1 MIYRLY
7 KPGLP
12 LSQFI
17 EFFFYYDGHHAG
29 QTMEKLLPDGSI
41 DLLIDLTDSPKKLYY
56 DEAGKSFS
64 TLKRSWISGM
74 KTDYILIDA
83 SVTNMIGV
91 HFKPGG
97 CHPFV
102 NFPMLELNDLTIE
115 LDSIWGNEVNSIRE
129 AILHQPCID
138 KRFSILENYF
148 LQKGKNKME
157 NHVLVHYSVN
167 QLTQSPQ
174 MWTIK
179 ALSDKTGVTQK
190 HLITLFKKYVGL
202 SPKMFSRI
210 YKFQKVIHLIEQQ
223 KKIDWSMLAYECGYF
238 DQAHFIKEFQAFSG
252 INPAAYLEKRGPY
265 LNYLPIA

>member
-1 MIYRLY
+1 MIYRIY

-17 EFFFYYDGHHAG
+17 DFFFYYDGVHLDHS
-29 QTMEKLLPDGSI
+29 MEKLLPDGSI
-41 DLLIDLTDSPKKLYY
+41 DLLIDLTETPKKLYHNE
-56 DEAGKSFS
+56 EATSYTSF
-64 TLKRSWISGM
+64 KRSWVSGM
-74 KTDYILIDA
+74 KTNYILIDA
-83 SVTNMIGV
+83 SVSNMIGV

-97 CHPFV
+97 CYPFV
-102 NFPMLELNDLTIE
+102 DFPMLELNDLTIDLE
-115 LDSIWGNEVNSIRE
+115 SVWGKEANSIRE
-129 AILHQPCID
+129 AILHEPGID
-138 KRFSILENYF
+138 RRFSILENYF

-167 QLTQSPQ
+167 ELVQSPQ

-179 ALSDKTGVTQK
+179 NLSDKTGITQK

-210 YKFQKVIHLIEQQ
+210 NKFQKVIRSIEQQ
-223 KKIDWSMLAYECGYF
+223 KKIDWSMLAFECGYF

>member
-1 MIYRLY
+1 MIYRIY

-17 EFFFYYDGHHAG
+17 DFFFYYDGVHLDHS
-29 QTMEKLLPDGSI
+29 MEKLLPDGSI
-41 DLLIDLTDSPKKLYY
+41 DLLIDLTETPKKLYHNE
-56 DEAGKSFS
+56 EATSYTSF
-64 TLKRSWISGM
+64 KRSWISGM
-74 KTDYILIDA
+74 KTNYILIDA
-83 SVTNMIGV
+83 SVSNMIGV

-97 CHPFV
+97 CYPFV
-102 NFPMLELNDLTIE
+102 DFPMLELNDLTIDLE
-115 LDSIWGNEVNSIRE
+115 TVWGNEANSIRE
-129 AILHQPCID
+129 AILHEPCID
-138 KRFSILENYF
+138 RRFYILENYF

-167 QLTQSPQ
+167 QLVQSPQ

-179 ALSDKTGVTQK
+179 NLSDKTGITQK

-210 YKFQKVIHLIEQQ
+210 NKFQKVIRSIEQQ
-223 KKIDWSMLAYECGYF
+223 KKIDWSMLAFECGYF
-238 DQAHFIKEFQAFSG
+238 DQDHFIKEFQAFSG

>member
-1 MIYRLY
+1 MIYRIH

-17 EFFFYYDGHHAG
+17 DHFFYYEGIHFSH
-29 QTMEKLLPDGSI
+29 TMEKLLPDGSI
-41 DLLIDLTDSPKKLYY
+41 DLLIDLTETPKKLYHSEDASSY
-56 DEAGKSFS
+56 TSF
-64 TLKRSWISGM
+64 KKSWISGM
-74 KTDYILIDA
+74 KTNYILIDA
-83 SVTNMIGV
+83 SVSNMLGV

-97 CHPFV
+97 CYPFV
-102 NFPMLELNDLTIE
+102 DFPMLELNDLTID
-115 LDSIWGNEVNSIRE
+115 LDSIWGNDANSIRE
-129 AILHQPCID
+129 AILHEPSID
-138 KRFSILENYF
+138 KRFSILENCL

-167 QLTQSPQ
+167 QLTSSPQ

-179 ALSDKTGVTQK
+179 NLSYKTGITQK

-202 SPKMFSRI
+202 SPKIFSRI

-252 INPAAYLEKRGPY
+252 VNPVSYLEKRGPY
-265 LNYLPIA
+265 LNYLPMR

>member
-1 MIYRLY
+1 MIYRIH
-7 KPGLP
+7 KPGFP

-17 EFFFYYDGHHAG
+17 DFFFYYEGFNSG
-29 QTMEKLLPDGSI
+29 YTIEKLLPDGAV
-41 DLLIDLTDSPKKLYY
+41 DLLIDLTESPKKLFY
-56 DEAGKSFS
+56 DEEGVSYT
-64 TLKRSWISGM
+64 TLKKSWISGM

-83 SVTNMIGV
+83 SGSNMIGV

-97 CHPFV
+97 CYPFIH
-102 NFPMLELNDLTIE
+102 FPMVELNDLTIE
-115 LDSIWGNEVNSIRE
+115 LDLVLGNEANSIRE
-129 AILHQPCID
+129 AILHEPCID

-157 NHVLVHYSVN
+157 NHALVHYSVN
-167 QLTQSPQ
+167 QLAQSPQ

-179 ALSDKTGVTQK
+179 DLSTKTGITQK

-210 YKFQKVIHLIEQQ
+210 NKFQKVIRLIEQQ

-265 LNYLPIA
+265 LNFIPIA

>member
-1 MIYRLY
+1 MIYRLH

-17 EFFFYYDGHHAG
+17 DFFFYFEGAHAEHS
-29 QTMEKLLPDGSI
+29 MEKLLPDGSI
-41 DLLIDLTDSPKKLYY
+41 DLLIDLTEPPKKLFYNEEGTSY
-56 DEAGKSFS
+56 TTF
-64 TLKRSWISGM
+64 KRSWISGM

-83 SVTNMIGV
+83 SVSNMIGV

-97 CHPFV
+97 CYPFV
-102 NFPMLELNDLTIE
+102 DFPMIELNDLTTE
-115 LDSIWGNEVNSIRE
+115 LDNIWSKDANSIRE
-129 AILHQPCID
+129 AILQETCIE
-138 KRFSILENYF
+138 KRFSLLENYF
-148 LQKGKNKME
+148 LRKGKNKME
-157 NHVLVHYSVN
+157 DHVLVHYSVN
-167 QLTQSPQ
+167 QLILSPQ

-179 ALSDKTGVTQK
+179 KLSDKTGITQK

-210 YKFQKVIHLIEQQ
+210 NKFQKVIRSIEQQ
-223 KKIDWSMLAYECGYF
+223 KKIDWSMLAFECGYF